1 VLLKSVRVRDDET
14 NCKLDSG
21 RGFRHLL
28 ATEHTL
34 DVERVRKLVA
44 NATSIPAPT
53 DIHVKAPDLFEFDS
67 LLTTF
72 DKECPNHDQNNK
84 KTATRASRKKAPSTA
99 KPDRTSQLT
108 DQLKELRLPTIR
120 DRFQESA
127 VRAETE
133 NLSHQAYLSELTT
146 LEDVLQVPVSRGYL
160 AKLCNGTISASLPDA
175 YEELTEAIPEQ
186 SRLGSDESSLQ
197 NNGKKHWI

>member
-1 VLLKSVRVRDDET
+1 
-14 NCKLDSG
+14 
-21 RGFRHLL
+21 
-28 ATEHTL
+28 
-34 DVERVRKLVA
+34 
-44 NATSIPAPT
+44 
-53 DIHVKAPDLFEFDS
+53 
-67 LLTTF
+67 
-72 DKECPNHDQNNK
+72 
-84 KTATRASRKKAPSTA
+84 
-99 KPDRTSQLT
+99 LT

-160 AKLCNGTISASLPDA
+160 AKLCNGTISASLADA